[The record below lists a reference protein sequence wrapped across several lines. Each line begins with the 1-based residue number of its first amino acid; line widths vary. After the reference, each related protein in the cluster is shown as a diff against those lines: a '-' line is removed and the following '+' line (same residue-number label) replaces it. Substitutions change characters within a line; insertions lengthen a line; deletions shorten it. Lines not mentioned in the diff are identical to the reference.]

1 LRVAERKRGQSMKH
15 TRREILAGLA
25 GLGASSLVLPRIAS
39 GELPSPDEERPFGA
53 DERRTLSAAEER
65 LLPGAVEAG
74 VPEYF
79 DHWLPHRSFHL
90 VLRYM
95 AHGARHLDGAARKEH
110 GKPFAGCT
118 GAQQDAILKAFA
130 DGGFKAGKFDGSV
143 FFRQLMELTLEGYL
157 SDPKYGGNRNRA
169 GWRLIGIPDG
179 LRSCWWNPN
188 GVEMVLSPDE
198 GFQD

>member
-1 LRVAERKRGQSMKH
+1 MKY
-15 TRREILAGLA
+15 TRREILAGMA
-25 GLGASSLVLPRIAS
+25 GLGGTSLMLPRVVS
-39 GELPSPDEERPFGA
+39 GELPAPDEERPFGPE
-53 DERRTLSAAEER
+53 ERETLSAAEER

-74 VPEYF
+74 VPEYL
-79 DHWLPHRSFHL
+79 DHWLTHRSFHL

-95 AHGARHLDGAARKEH
+95 AHGARHLYGTAKKEH
-110 GKPFAGCT
+110 GKSFAGCT
-118 GAQQDAILKAFA
+118 GEQQDAILKTFA
-130 DGGFKAGKFDGSV
+130 DGDFKAGKFDGSV

-157 SDPKYGGNRNRA
+157 SDPKYGGNRNRV

-179 LRSCWWNPN
+179 LRSCWWNPH